1 MRIIMRNN
9 RIRQNSGGACH
20 RFIKGGIKL
29 KRFISVF
36 FSCLLLLTPLFA
48 GMSMVKAQGSTV
60 SLDPA
65 LVLALVD
72 ANEPLQVI
80 VTFEGNEAP
89 STSQLDLLKSL
100 GIKTGVTMKTLPIA
114 GILATKVQIQ
124 ELASKP
130 GIKSLYLNKKLE
142 YYNYDATALTG
153 VDKARTDAAMQ
164 KANGGFPLSGKGVG
178 VVVNDSGVD
187 GTHKDIELGKNLVQ
201 NVMASTN
208 LNSLEPS
215 LLPVTYLENVAN
227 TDTNSGHGTHV
238 AGTVGGTGAMSSGK
252 YEGVAPGADLIGY
265 GSGAALFVLDGIG
278 GFDYAIANQARYN
291 IRVITNSWGS
301 SGDFDHNDPINIAS
315 KAAYDRGITVLFA
328 AGNEG
333 PGENT
338 HNPYAKAPWVI
349 SIGAGEKDGSLAD
362 FSSRGTKGVGGTF
375 EMDGKEWTWE
385 DRPTVV
391 APGVDIISTRVLA
404 PVSSLALTADA
415 ELIEPAYLPFYTS
428 MSGTSMA
435 TPHAAGI
442 VALMLEANPALSPDE
457 IKQVF
462 QDTATNM
469 PGYETWEVGAG
480 YINAYAAL
488 DAVMF
493 GTKYGSTVN
502 AYQTFNSNAQS
513 TVERVPFQ
521 VEYNPVALS
530 SNQYSFEVG
539 SGLSQLTARVDGAG
553 LIGQTGNPINLVLIA
568 PDGTEYSSG
577 VSLLFPL
584 YYDRTV
590 SVNSPLAGE
599 WKAEVRGLKGNELN
613 PIGVGL
619 PETVL
624 GTLSFS
630 KVSGFT
636 GLNDIAG
643 HPAADTIKM
652 AVNER
657 LLDGYSDG
665 TFKPDQYLLR
675 KDLAKYLVMGNGI
688 RQAKGL
694 GSFKDISLAEAP
706 FVHAVLAKGASI
718 RNHSQTEN
726 GVMMLKSDGSFGAND
741 AVTRAE
747 LAYSLVQALGLQQ
760 EAMGFSGNV
769 TVLYKDVRVPLKDA
783 TNIPSHLKGY
793 VQLALDLNILNATFS
808 VKQGPYDLQPTLEAV
823 FQPEK
828 KVTRGDYAVAVTR
841 YYQAWFN

>member
-1 MRIIMRNN
+1 MKRIMAI
-9 RIRQNSGGACH
+9 
-20 RFIKGGIKL
+20 
-29 KRFISVF
+29 F
-36 FSCLLLLTPLFA
+36 FSTLLLLTPLFA
-48 GMSMVKAQGSTV
+48 GMSMVKAQSQT
-60 SLDPA
+60 A
-65 LVLALVD
+65 TVD
-72 ANEPLQVI
+72 AELLVALEKTLVPQQVI
-80 VTFEGNEAP
+80 VTFDGNKAP
-89 STSQLDLLKSL
+89 TSSQLELLKSI

-114 GILATKVQIQ
+114 GVLATKEQVKA
-124 ELASKP
+124 LASSP
-130 GIKSLYLNKKLE
+130 GIKSVYLNKKLE

-153 VDKARTDAAMQ
+153 VDKARTDSVFQ

-187 GTHKDIELGKNLVQ
+187 GTHKDIEFGKNLVQ

-208 LNSLEPS
+208 LNALEPS
-215 LLPVTYLENVAN
+215 LLPVTYLENVVN

-238 AGTVGGTGAMSSGK
+238 AGTVGGTGAMSGGK

-301 SGDFDHNDPINIAS
+301 SGDFDPNNPINVAS
-315 KAAYDRGITVLFA
+315 KEAYDRGITVLFA

-375 EMDGKEWTWE
+375 EMDGKVWNWE

-391 APGVDIISTRVLA
+391 APGVDIISTRVLG
-404 PVSSLALTADA
+404 PVSSLAIQADA

-442 VALMLEANPALSPDE
+442 VALLLEAKPELSPDE
-457 IKQVF
+457 IKQVL

-469 PGYETWEVGAG
+469 PGYETWEVGTG
-480 YINAYAAL
+480 YINAYAAIES
-488 DAVMF
+488 VMF

-502 AYQTFNSNAQS
+502 ANQTFHSNADS
-513 TVERVPFQ
+513 TVDRIPFQ
-521 VEYNPVALS
+521 VVYNPVTLS
-530 SNQYSFEVG
+530 SNQYSFEVS

-553 LIGQTGNPINLVLIA
+553 LLGQTGNPINLVLIA

-590 SVNSPLAGE
+590 SVNSPTAGV
-599 WKAEVRGLKGNELN
+599 WKAEIRGLKGNELN
-613 PIGVGL
+613 PVGL
-619 PETVL
+619 AFPETVN

-630 KVSGFT
+630 RVSGFS

-643 HPAADTIKM
+643 HPAAEAIKM

-657 LLDGYSDG
+657 LVDGYSDG
-665 TFKPDQYLLR
+665 TFKPGQNLLR
-675 KDLAKYLVMGNGI
+675 KELAKYLVMGTGV
-688 RQAKGL
+688 RQAKSATTLSGVN
-694 GSFKDISLAEAP
+694 GADVP
-706 FVHAVLAKGASI
+706 FVQAVLAKGASI
-718 RNHSQTEN
+718 RNHSQTDN
-726 GVMMLKSDGSFGAND
+726 GVMLLKSDGTFGSD
-741 AVTRAE
+741 SVVTRAE
-747 LAYSLVQALGLQQ
+747 LAYSLVQALGLQSQ
-760 EAMGFSGNV
+760 AQAFSGNV
-769 TVLYKDVRVPLKDA
+769 TVQYKDSRILVKDA
-783 TNIPSHLKGY
+783 PSIPAHLKGY
-793 VQLALDLNILNATFS
+793 VQVALDLNILNATFS
-808 VKQGPYDLQPTLEAV
+808 VKQGPYDLQPTVEAA
-823 FQPEK
+823 FSPAK
-828 KVTRGDYAVAVTR
+828 NVTRGDFAVAVSR
-841 YYQAWFN
+841 YYQAWFQ

>member
-1 MRIIMRNN
+1 MAI
-9 RIRQNSGGACH
+9 
-20 RFIKGGIKL
+20 
-29 KRFISVF
+29 F
-36 FSCLLLLTPLFA
+36 FSTLLLLTPLFA
-48 GMSMVKAQGSTV
+48 GMSMVKAQSQT
-60 SLDPA
+60 A
-65 LVLALVD
+65 TVD
-72 ANEPLQVI
+72 AELLVALEKTLVPQQVI
-80 VTFEGNEAP
+80 VTFDGNKAP
-89 STSQLDLLKSL
+89 TSSQLELLKSI

-114 GILATKVQIQ
+114 GVLATKEQVKA
-124 ELASKP
+124 LASSP
-130 GIKSLYLNKKLE
+130 GIKSVYLNKKLE

-153 VDKARTDAAMQ
+153 VDKARTDSVFQ

-187 GTHKDIELGKNLVQ
+187 GTHKDIEFGKNLVQ

-208 LNSLEPS
+208 LNALEPS
-215 LLPVTYLENVAN
+215 LLPVTYLENVVN

-238 AGTVGGTGAMSSGK
+238 AGTVGGTGAMSGGK

-301 SGDFDHNDPINIAS
+301 SGDFDPNNPINVAS
-315 KAAYDRGITVLFA
+315 KEAYDRGITVLFA

-375 EMDGKEWTWE
+375 EMDGKVWNWE

-391 APGVDIISTRVLA
+391 APGVDIISTRVLG
-404 PVSSLALTADA
+404 PVSSLAIQADA

-442 VALMLEANPALSPDE
+442 VALLLEAKPELSPDE
-457 IKQVF
+457 IKQVL

-469 PGYETWEVGAG
+469 PGYETWEVGTG
-480 YINAYAAL
+480 YINAYAAIES
-488 DAVMF
+488 VMF

-502 AYQTFNSNAQS
+502 ANQTFHSNADS
-513 TVERVPFQ
+513 TVDRIPFQ
-521 VEYNPVALS
+521 VVYNPVTLS
-530 SNQYSFEVG
+530 SNQYSFEVS

-553 LIGQTGNPINLVLIA
+553 LLGQTGNPINLVLIA

-590 SVNSPLAGE
+590 SVNSPTAGV
-599 WKAEVRGLKGNELN
+599 WKAEIRGLKGNELN
-613 PIGVGL
+613 PVGL
-619 PETVL
+619 AFPETVN

-630 KVSGFT
+630 RVSGFS

-643 HPAADTIKM
+643 HPAAEAIKM

-657 LLDGYSDG
+657 LVDGYSDG
-665 TFKPDQYLLR
+665 TFKPGQNLLR
-675 KDLAKYLVMGNGI
+675 KELAKYLVMGTGV
-688 RQAKGL
+688 RQAKSATTLSGVN
-694 GSFKDISLAEAP
+694 GADVP
-706 FVHAVLAKGASI
+706 FVQAVLAKGASI
-718 RNHSQTEN
+718 RNHSQTDN
-726 GVMMLKSDGSFGAND
+726 GVMLLKSDGTFGSD
-741 AVTRAE
+741 SVVTRAE
-747 LAYSLVQALGLQQ
+747 LAYSLVQALGLQSQ
-760 EAMGFSGNV
+760 AQAFSGNV
-769 TVLYKDVRVPLKDA
+769 TVQYKDSRILVKDA
-783 TNIPSHLKGY
+783 PSIPAHLKGY
-793 VQLALDLNILNATFS
+793 VQVALDLNILNATFS
-808 VKQGPYDLQPTLEAV
+808 VKQGPYDLQPTVEAA
-823 FQPEK
+823 FSPAK
-828 KVTRGDYAVAVTR
+828 NVTRGDFAVAVSR
-841 YYQAWFN
+841 YYQAWFQ

>member
-1 MRIIMRNN
+1 
-9 RIRQNSGGACH
+9 
-20 RFIKGGIKL
+20 L
-29 KRFISVF
+29 KRLLAVL
-36 FSCLLLLTPLFA
+36 FSCLLLVTPLFN
-48 GMSMVKAQGSTV
+48 GISMVSAQS
-60 SLDPA
+60 P
-65 LVLALVD
+65 LASVD
-72 ANEPLQVI
+72 AELLAAFENSLTPQQVI
-80 VTFEGNEAP
+80 VTFDGSGAP
-89 STSQLDLLKSL
+89 TSDQLSILKSL
-100 GIKTGVTMKTLPIA
+100 GINTGVSMKTMPIT
-114 GILATKVQIQ
+114 GVIATKDQVQA
-124 ELASKP
+124 LAGKP
-130 GIKSLYLNKKLE
+130 GIKSIYLNKKLE

-153 VDKARTDAAMQ
+153 VDKARTDSAMQ
-164 KANGGFPLSGKGVG
+164 KANGGFPLSGKGIG
-178 VVVNDSGVD
+178 VVINDSGVD
-187 GTHKDIELGKNLVQ
+187 GTHKDIEFGKNLVQ
-201 NVMASTN
+201 NVLGSTN
-208 LNSLEPS
+208 LNALEPS
-215 LLPVTYLENVAN
+215 LLPVTYIEGVAN

-238 AGTVGGTGAMSSGK
+238 AGTVGGTGAMSGGK
-252 YEGVAPGADLIGY
+252 YEGVAPGANLIGY
-265 GSGAALFVLDGIG
+265 GSGAALLVLDGIG

-301 SGDFDHNDPINIAS
+301 SGDFDPNDPINMAS

-333 PGENT
+333 SGENT

-349 SIGAGEKDGSLAD
+349 SIGAGEKDGTLAD

-375 EMDGKEWTWE
+375 EMDGKVWTWE

-404 PVSSLALTADA
+404 PVSSLAIQADI

-442 VALMLEANPALSPDE
+442 VALLLEAKPELSPDE

-502 AYQTFNSNAQS
+502 AYQTFHSNAIS
-513 TVERVPFQ
+513 TVERVAFE
-521 VEYNPVALS
+521 VAYNPVTLS
-530 SNQYSFEVG
+530 SNSYTFEVS
-539 SGLSQLTARVDGAG
+539 SGLSQLMARADGAG
-553 LIGQTGNPINLVLIA
+553 LLGQTGNPINLVLIA

-590 SVNSPLAGE
+590 SVNSPAAGM
-599 WKAEVRGLKGNELN
+599 WKAEIRGLRGDALN
-613 PIGVGL
+613 PIGVSL
-619 PETVL
+619 PETVQ

-630 KVSGFT
+630 KVSGFS

-643 HPAADTIKM
+643 HPAAESIKM

-657 LLDGYSDG
+657 LVDGYSDG
-665 TFKPDQYLLR
+665 TFKPGQNLLR
-675 KDLAKYLVMGNGI
+675 KELAKYLVMGTGV
-688 RQAKGL
+688 RQAKGTVAL
-694 GSFKDISLAEAP
+694 SGVNGADLSF
-706 FVHAVLAKGASI
+706 VQAVLAKGASI
-718 RNHSQTEN
+718 RNHSQTDN
-726 GVMMLKSDGSFGAND
+726 GVMVLKSDGTFGSD
-741 AVTRAE
+741 SVVTRAE
-747 LAYSLVQALGLQQ
+747 LAYSLVQALGLQSQ
-760 EAMGFSGNV
+760 ASEFTGDV
-769 TVLYKDVRVPLKDA
+769 TVQYKDSRILVKDA
-783 TNIPSHLKGY
+783 ANIPAHLKGY

-808 VKQGPYDLQPTLEAV
+808 VKQGLYDLQPTVEAV
-823 FQPEK
+823 FSPAK
-828 KVTRGDYAVAVTR
+828 SVTRGDFAVAVTR
-841 YYQAWFN
+841 YYQAWIQ

>member
-1 MRIIMRNN
+1 
-9 RIRQNSGGACH
+9 
-20 RFIKGGIKL
+20 L
-29 KRFISVF
+29 KRFLAVL
-36 FSCLLLLTPLFA
+36 FSCLLLVTPLFA
-48 GMSMVKAQGSTV
+48 GISMVSAQSPLA
-60 SLDPA
+60 SLDA
-65 LVLALVD
+65 ELLAAFENSL
-72 ANEPLQVI
+72 EPQQVV
-80 VTFEGNEAP
+80 VTFDGGGAP
-89 STSQLDLLKSL
+89 TSDQLAVLTSL
-100 GIKTGVTMKTLPIA
+100 GINTGVSMKTLPIA
-114 GILATKVQIQ
+114 GVIATKDQVKA
-124 ELASKP
+124 LAVTP
-130 GIKSLYLNKKLE
+130 GIKSIYLNKKLE

-153 VDKARTDAAMQ
+153 VDKARTDSAMQ
-164 KANGGFPLSGKGVG
+164 KANDGFPLSGKGIG

-187 GTHKDIELGKNLVQ
+187 GTHKDIEFGKNLVQ
-201 NVMASTN
+201 NVMGSTN
-208 LNSLEPS
+208 LNALEPS
-215 LLPVTYLENVAN
+215 LLPVTYLEGVAN

-238 AGTVGGTGAMSSGK
+238 AGTVGGTGAMSGGK

-301 SGDFDHNDPINIAS
+301 SGDFDPNNPINIAS

-349 SIGAGEKDGSLAD
+349 SIGAGEKNGTLAD

-375 EMDGKEWTWE
+375 EMDGKVWTWE

-404 PVSSLALTADA
+404 PVSSLSIQADA

-442 VALMLEANPALSPDE
+442 VALLLEAKPELSPDD

-469 PGYETWEVGAG
+469 PGYETWEVGTG
-480 YINAYAAL
+480 YINAYAAI
-488 DAVMF
+488 DSVMF

-502 AYQTFNSNAQS
+502 ANQTFYSNAES
-513 TVERVPFQ
+513 TVDRVPFQ
-521 VEYNPVALS
+521 VEYNPVTLS
-530 SNQYSFEVG
+530 SNQYSFEVS

-553 LIGQTGNPINLVLIA
+553 LLGQTGNPINLVLIA

-590 SVNSPLAGE
+590 SVTSPAAGV
-599 WKAEVRGLKGNELN
+599 WKAEIRGLRGDPLN
-613 PIGVGL
+613 PVGVSL
-619 PETVL
+619 PETVQ

-630 KVSGFT
+630 KVSGFS

-643 HPAADTIKM
+643 HPAAEAIKM

-657 LLDGYSDG
+657 LVDGYSDG
-665 TFKPDQYLLR
+665 TFRPGQNLVR
-675 KDLAKYLVMGNGI
+675 KDLAKYLVMGVGV
-688 RQAKGL
+688 RQAKGAAAL
-694 GSFKDISLAEAP
+694 SGVAGADVP
-706 FVHAVLAKGASI
+706 FVQAVLAKGASI
-718 RNHSQTEN
+718 RNHAQTEH
-726 GVMMLKSDGSFGAND
+726 GVMMLKSDGTFGSD
-741 AVTRAE
+741 SAVTRAE
-747 LAYSLVQALGLQQ
+747 LAYSLVQALGLQAQ
-760 EAMGFSGNV
+760 ASQFSGDV
-769 TVLYKDVRVPLKDA
+769 TVQYKDSRVLVKDA
-783 TNIPSHLKGY
+783 ASIPAHLKGY

-808 VKQGPYDLQPTLEAV
+808 VKQGPYDLQPTVEAV
-823 FQPEK
+823 FSPVK
-828 KVTRGDYAVAVTR
+828 NVTRGDFAVAVTR
-841 YYQAWFN
+841 YYQAWFQ

>member
-1 MRIIMRNN
+1 MAI
-9 RIRQNSGGACH
+9 
-20 RFIKGGIKL
+20 
-29 KRFISVF
+29 F
-36 FSCLLLLTPLFA
+36 FSTLLLLTPLFA
-48 GMSMVKAQGSTV
+48 GMSMVKAQSQT
-60 SLDPA
+60 A
-65 LVLALVD
+65 TVD
-72 ANEPLQVI
+72 AELLVALEKTLVPQQVI
-80 VTFEGNEAP
+80 VTFDGNKAP
-89 STSQLDLLKSL
+89 TSSQLELLKSL

-114 GILATKVQIQ
+114 GVLATKEQVKA
-124 ELASKP
+124 LASTP
-130 GIKSLYLNKKLE
+130 GIKSVYLNKKLK

-153 VDKARTDAAMQ
+153 VDKARTDSVFQ

-187 GTHKDIELGKNLVQ
+187 GTHKDIEFGKNLVQ

-208 LNSLEPS
+208 LNALEPS
-215 LLPVTYLENVAN
+215 LLPVTYLENVVN

-238 AGTVGGTGAMSSGK
+238 AGTVGGTGAMSGGK

-301 SGDFDHNDPINIAS
+301 SGDFDPNNPINVAS
-315 KAAYDRGITVLFA
+315 KEAYDRGITVLFA

-362 FSSRGTKGVGGTF
+362 FSSRGTRGVGGTF
-375 EMDGKEWTWE
+375 EMDGKVWTWE

-391 APGVDIISTRVLA
+391 APGVDIISTRVLG
-404 PVSSLALTADA
+404 PVSSLAIQADA

-442 VALMLEANPALSPDE
+442 VALLLEAKPELSPDE
-457 IKQVF
+457 IKQVL

-469 PGYETWEVGAG
+469 PGYETWEVGTG
-480 YINAYAAL
+480 YINAYAAIES
-488 DAVMF
+488 VMF

-502 AYQTFNSNAQS
+502 ANQTFHSNADS
-513 TVERVPFQ
+513 TVDRVPFQ
-521 VEYNPVALS
+521 AVYNPVTLS
-530 SNQYSFEVG
+530 SNQYSFEVS

-553 LIGQTGNPINLVLIA
+553 LLGQTGNPINLVLIA

-590 SVNSPLAGE
+590 SVNSPTAGV
-599 WKAEVRGLKGNELN
+599 WKAEIRGLKGNELN
-613 PIGVGL
+613 PVGL
-619 PETVL
+619 AFPETVN
-624 GTLSFS
+624 GVLSFS
-630 KVSGFT
+630 RVSGFS

-643 HPAADTIKM
+643 HPAAEAIKM

-657 LLDGYSDG
+657 LVDGYSDG
-665 TFKPDQYLLR
+665 TFKPGQNLLR
-675 KDLAKYLVMGNGI
+675 KELAKYLVMGTGV
-688 RQAKGL
+688 RQAKSATTLSGVN
-694 GSFKDISLAEAP
+694 GADVP
-706 FVHAVLAKGASI
+706 FVQAVLAKGASI
-718 RNHSQTEN
+718 RNHSQTDN
-726 GVMMLKSDGSFGAND
+726 GVMLLKSDGTFGSD
-741 AVTRAE
+741 SVVTRAE
-747 LAYSLVQALGLQQ
+747 LAYSLVQALGLQSQ
-760 EAMGFSGNV
+760 AQAFSGNV
-769 TVLYKDVRVPLKDA
+769 TVQYKDSRILVKDA
-783 TNIPSHLKGY
+783 SGIPAHLKGY
-793 VQLALDLNILNATFS
+793 VQVALDLNILNATFS
-808 VKQGPYDLQPTLEAV
+808 VKQGPYDLQPTVEAA
-823 FQPEK
+823 FSPAK
-828 KVTRGDYAVAVTR
+828 NVTRGDFAVAVSR
-841 YYQAWFN
+841 YYQAWFQ